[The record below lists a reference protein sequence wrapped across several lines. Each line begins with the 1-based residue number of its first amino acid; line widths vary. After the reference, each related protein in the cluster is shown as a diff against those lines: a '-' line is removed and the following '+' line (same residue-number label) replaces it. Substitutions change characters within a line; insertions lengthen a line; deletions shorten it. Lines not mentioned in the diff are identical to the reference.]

1 MRVVYTE
8 TALRDLAS
16 IYEYQTFNWPTV
28 TARFNMRLA
37 AIERYIGEF
46 PRGAPKLRRRGD
58 VRAIAFGSFPYRL
71 FYKEG
76 VGTIE
81 VLTIRHTSR
90 SLGEDCYRTA
100 DALGF

>member
-1 MRVVYTE
+1 LNAT
-8 TALRDLAS
+8 LAN
-16 IYEYQTFNWPTV
+16 FRAV
-28 TARFNMRLA
+28 
-37 AIERYIGEF
+37 
-46 PRGAPKLRRRGD
+46 RRNYDAEGD

>member
-1 MRVVYTE
+1 MRILYTE
-8 TALRDLAS
+8 TALRDLAN
-16 IYEYQTFNWPTV
+16 IYEYQALNWPTV
-28 TARFNMRLA
+28 TSRFNMRLA

-46 PRGAPKLRRRGD
+46 PRGTPKVRGRQD

-71 FYKEG
+71 FYRES

-90 SLGEDCYRTA
+90 RPWRG
-100 DALGF
+100 AL